1 MFQHTV
7 EAEEDTL
14 RLLEEFSALPA
25 PKEPVRTRRTNE
37 EMFREIVQVV
47 RQLDDRLGPRF
58 LSAAANPS
66 FYEGVLKGLS
76 GPPPS
81 PLHLATVAETLAAG
95 QKALEEGKAVL
106 EGHRRV
112 YAPRVKRNKATYEQ
126 LKARVAQLEKKGGP
140 WTFGFG
146 G

>member
-14 RLLEEFSALPA
+14 RLLEKLSALPA

-47 RQLDDRLGPRF
+47 RQLDDRLGPRV

-66 FYEGVLKGLS
+66 FYECVLKGLS
-76 GPPPS
+76 GP
-81 PLHLATVAETLAAG
+81 
-95 QKALEEGKAVL
+95 EGKAVL
-106 EGHRRV
+106 EDHRRV
-112 YAPRVKRNKATYEQ
+112 YATRVKRNKATYEQ

-140 WTFGFG
+140 WTFGFWG
-146 G
+146 CEPYWDSLGSRN